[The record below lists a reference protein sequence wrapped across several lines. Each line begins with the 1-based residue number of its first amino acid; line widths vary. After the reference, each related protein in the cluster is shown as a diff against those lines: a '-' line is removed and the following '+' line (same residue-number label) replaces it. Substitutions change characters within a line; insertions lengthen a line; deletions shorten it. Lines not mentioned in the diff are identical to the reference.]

1 MMALVWL
8 IDVLVI
14 VVKILGGQM
23 KVNPVLRFGLWVAVL
38 SLFLAG
44 CAVLVALAMLLQR
57 WLEALS

>member
-23 KVNPVLRFGLWVAVL
+23 KVNPVLRAGLWVAVL

-44 CAVLVALAMLLQR
+44 CAVLVALGLLLQR
-57 WLEALS
+57 WLEALA

>member
-23 KVNPVLRFGLWVAVL
+23 KVNPVLRAGLWVAVL

-44 CAVLVALAMLLQR
+44 CAALVALMVLLQR
-57 WLEALS
+57 WLEALA